1 MYATMPSKSYE
12 GNEAGY
18 RVSNGVGRK
27 TFSDRA
33 ATSVSEG
40 EVQGDLATH
49 YT

>member
-1 MYATMPSKSYE
+1 MPSKSYKK
-12 GNEAGY
+12 NEAGY
-18 RVSNGVGRK
+18 RVSSGVEQG

-33 ATSVSEG
+33 VTSVSEG